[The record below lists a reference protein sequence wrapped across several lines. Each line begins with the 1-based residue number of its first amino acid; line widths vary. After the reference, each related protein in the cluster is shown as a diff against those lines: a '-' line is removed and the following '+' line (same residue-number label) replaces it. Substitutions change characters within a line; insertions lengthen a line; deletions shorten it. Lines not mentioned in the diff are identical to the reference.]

1 MNKYSSMSGSGSTGW
16 LVSSVKAH
24 PEGLLLL
31 AAGCALLLRSGRSTE
46 RTRHSNYYS
55 RDDQWQQH
63 RQGARDDISHQGR
76 TGDWADQASRAAD
89 KAGEYASSVGQ
100 RVSETAGDYA
110 AAAREYADGT
120 REKIVE
126 QSRRFAEGAQT
137 LAEGAQTRVQSLV
150 EEFPLTV
157 ALAGVVAGA
166 AVAAAFPATRW
177 ERRALEPARQRFSE
191 AAETVREK
199 ISEAASSAGE
209 RLKGAAKER
218 GLTAEGLK
226 EVAREVAGGISG
238 EQKKPADTGRVASA
252 GTSPTQR
259 STPSSTTP
267 GLGTGTQSAGTQSGM
282 SSYGTGDLG
291 RSGTNKTG

>member
-1 MNKYSSMSGSGSTGW
+1 MKYSSMSGSGTTDW

-31 AAGCALLLRSGRSTE
+31 AAGCALLLRSGGSTE
-46 RTRHSNYYS
+46 RTRPSNYYS
-55 RDDQWQQH
+55 RDDQWQH
-63 RQGARDDISHQGR
+63 RQGTRDDMSHQGR

-89 KAGEYASSVGQ
+89 NAREYASSVGQ
-100 RVSETAGDYA
+100 RVSETAGEYA
-110 AAAREYADGT
+110 SAAREYADGT
-120 REKIVE
+120 REKVVE
-126 QSRRFAEGAQT
+126 QSRRLAEGAQS
-137 LAEGAQTRVQSLV
+137 LAEGAQTRVQGLV
-150 EEFPLTV
+150 HEYPLTV
-157 ALAGVVAGA
+157 ALAGLVAGA
-166 AVAAAFPATRW
+166 AVATAFPATRW
-177 ERRALEPARQRFSE
+177 EGRALGPAKQRLSE

-199 ISEAASSAGE
+199 ISEAASSAGQ
-209 RLKGAAKER
+209 RLMGAAKER

-238 EQKKPADTGRVASA
+238 EQKKSADTGRVASA

-267 GLGTGTQSAGTQSGM
+267 GLGTGTQSTGTQSGM
-282 SSYGTGDLG
+282 SSYGSGDLG